1 MGLATLCIGNSV
13 QANVQ
18 TQLPSSTMTQ
28 QKQVD
33 GKQVAEHNDREKVS
47 ATIEFAFAGLVLKIL
62 LAVGSVDRC
71 PW

>member
-1 MGLATLCIGNSV
+1 
-13 QANVQ
+13 
-18 TQLPSSTMTQ
+18 MTQ